1 MLSVSPYLNSHHKH
15 TTRKSMLVVNGAQA
29 AFSAL
34 IFIPKDTDWP
44 EMPKGWH
51 VTLTYVKE
59 VVSAFLK
66 QKLHS

>member
-1 MLSVSPYLNSHHKH
+1 
-15 TTRKSMLVVNGAQA
+15 MLVVNGAQA

-59 VVSAFLK
+59 DVSAFLK